1 MRDLKDRYLGQYRIM
16 QQIGVG
22 GMARVYLG
30 YQQRLD
36 RYVAIKAIPSH
47 SNDRHTAARF
57 EQEARLIARLN
68 HQHILPVY
76 DSGDESGWAF
86 IVMEYVP
93 NGALRDRLQTAENM
107 RQAVPLW
114 WILKICEQAA
124 LALEYAHSMKVIH
137 RDVKPAN
144 MLLRT
149 EEHLLL
155 SDFGIATML
164 AANASSHRGSV
175 GVGTPQYMAPEQG
188 MPNMGVDGR
197 ADIYALGVVL
207 YQGVTNRLPFY
218 ADRPEAIIQKQIGE
232 TPVPPSAYVP
242 DLPPPVERIILR
254 AMAKDP
260 HHRYQRAGEM
270 ATELAEAQIP
280 LRAAARTARIAH
292 PTAKV
297 ATIPAPPRPQP
308 VVASPPGD
316 GWPAG
321 VCFRCGTVCNPQN
334 RFCTFC
340 GYDLSNVRA
349 QVDKVAGPNGRP
361 LRCRLT
367 FLTGLLQGRAFT
379 LHQDVTTIGRT
390 TGNDVLILDGSVSR
404 HHARLIFHHGQWS
417 IEDSHSSNGTYV
429 NRQRIKR
436 PTALRTGDQIQVG
449 DACAAFEVVS

>member
-1 MRDLKDRYLGQYRIM
+1 MRDLKDHYLGKYRIM
-16 QQIGVG
+16 DQIGAG

-30 YQQRLD
+30 VQERLE
-36 RYVAIKAIPSH
+36 RYVAIKAIPTQS
-47 SNDRHTAARF
+47 SDRHLAARF
-57 EQEARLIARLN
+57 EQEAKLIARLS

-76 DSGDESGWAF
+76 DSGDEGGWAY

-93 NGALRDRLQTAENM
+93 GGALRDRLHTAETTH
-107 RQAVPLW
+107 QLAPLW

-124 LALEYAHSMKVIH
+124 LALEYAHGMKVIH

-144 MLLRT
+144 MLLRN
-149 EEHLLL
+149 EEHMLL

-188 MPNMGVDGR
+188 MAGAGVDGR

-207 YQGVTNRLPFY
+207 YQSVTNRLPFY
-218 ADRPEAIIQKQIGE
+218 ADRPEVIIQKQISE
-232 TPVPPSAYVP
+232 TPVPPTAYTP
-242 DLPPPVERIILR
+242 DLPPAVERIILR

-260 HHRYQRAGEM
+260 RQRYQRAGEM
-270 ATELAEAQIP
+270 ATDLAEAQVP
-280 LRAAARTARIAH
+280 LRAAARTARIAK

-297 ATIPAPPRPQP
+297 AAVPLPASPQP
-308 VVASPPGD
+308 FIPPPGD
-316 GWPAG
+316 GRAAG
-321 VCFRCGTVCNPQN
+321 VCFRCGTVCDPRN

-349 QVDKVAGPNGRP
+349 QVDKALGPNGRP
-361 LRCRLT
+361 LRCRLI
-367 FLTGLLQGRAFT
+367 FQTGLLRGRIFT

-404 HHARLIFHHGQWS
+404 NHARLIFHHGQWS
-417 IEDSHSSNGTYV
+417 IEDSRSSNGTYV

-436 PTALRTGDQIQVG
+436 PTVLRTGDQIQVG

>member
-1 MRDLKDRYLGQYRIM
+1 MRDPKDHYLGPYRIM
-16 QQIGVG
+16 EQIGMG
-22 GMARVYLG
+22 GMARVYRG
-30 YQQRLD
+30 YHPRLD

-47 SNDRHTAARF
+47 SGDRHMAARF
-57 EQEARLIARLN
+57 EQEAKLIARLN
-68 HQHILPVY
+68 YQYILPVY
-76 DSGDESGWAF
+76 DSGEEGGWAY

-93 NGALRDRLQTAENM
+93 DGSLRDRLHTAETT
-107 RQAVPLW
+107 RTLAPLW
-114 WILKICEQAA
+114 WVLKMCEQAA
-124 LALEYAHSMKVIH
+124 LALEYAHGLKVIH

-155 SDFGIATML
+155 SDFGIATIL

-188 MPNMGVDGR
+188 IPNAGVDGR

-218 ADRPEAIIQKQIGE
+218 ADRPDAIIQKQISE
-232 TPVPPSAYVP
+232 PPVPPTAYVP
-242 DLPPPVERIILR
+242 DLPPAVERIILR

-260 HHRYQRAGEM
+260 RQRYQRAGEM
-270 ATELAEAQIP
+270 ATELAEAQFP
-280 LRAAARTARIAH
+280 LKAAARTARIAK

-297 ATIPAPPRPQP
+297 AAVPAPAPPQP
-308 VVASPPGD
+308 VILPPPMD
-316 GWPAG
+316 GRPG
-321 VCFRCGTVCNPQN
+321 NVCFRCGTVCNPQN

-340 GYDLSNVRA
+340 GYDLSGVRA
-349 QVDKVAGPNGRP
+349 QVDKALGPNGRP
-361 LRCRLT
+361 LRCRLI
-367 FLTGLLQGRAFT
+367 FLTGLLHGRVFT

-404 HHARLIFHHGQWS
+404 NHARLIFHHGQWS
-417 IEDSHSSNGTYV
+417 IEDSRSSNGTYV

-436 PTALRTGDQIQVG
+436 PTVLKTGDQIQVG
-449 DACAAFEVVS
+449 DACATFEVVS

>member
-1 MRDLKDRYLGQYRIM
+1 MRDLKDRSLGQYRILN
-16 QQIGVG
+16 QIGVG
-22 GMARVYLG
+22 GMAHVYLG

-36 RYVAIKAIPSH
+36 RYVAVKAIPSH
-47 SNDRHTAARF
+47 SSDRHLAARF
-57 EQEARLIARLN
+57 EQEAKLIARLS
-68 HQHILPVY
+68 HQNILQVY
-76 DSGDESGWAF
+76 DYGDESGVAY

-93 NGALRDRLQTAENM
+93 GGALRDVLHTAEM
-107 RQAVPLW
+107 TRQPVALW

-149 EEHLLL
+149 EEHMLL

-188 MPNMGVDGR
+188 IPGAGVDGR

-218 ADRPEAIIQKQIGE
+218 ADRPEGIIQKQIGE
-232 TPVPPSAYVP
+232 TPVPPSAYTP
-242 DLPPPVERIILR
+242 ELPPAVEQIILR

-260 HHRYQRAGEM
+260 RQRYQRAGEM
-270 ATELAEAQIP
+270 ATALAEAQIP
-280 LRAAARTARIAH
+280 LKAAARTARIAK
-292 PTAKV
+292 PTTKV
-297 ATIPAPPRPQP
+297 ATVPAVAPPLPIVAPPPLDGRP
-308 VVASPPGD
+308 AS
-316 GWPAG
+316 
-321 VCFRCGTVCNPQN
+321 VCFRCGTVCHPQN

-340 GYDLSNVRA
+340 GYDLSGVRA
-349 QVDKVAGPNGRP
+349 QVDKVLGPNGRP
-361 LRCRLT
+361 LRCRLIFQT
-367 FLTGLLQGRAFT
+367 SLLRGRIYT

-404 HHARLIFHHGQWS
+404 NHARLIFHHGQWS
-417 IEDSHSSNGTYV
+417 IEDAHSSNGTYV
-429 NRQRIKR
+429 NRVRIKR
-436 PTALRTGDQIQVG
+436 PAALKTGDQIQVG
-449 DACAAFEVVS
+449 DACATFEVIS